1 MGKKK
6 DDKPVSLSDYA
17 RHVAAEQA
25 ADVLLSVQ
33 EDRGLVFPPPVDPA
47 VNFELDL
54 AVSLKGYGT
63 KEDRQKL
70 AGRICQMLRVE
81 LHNPELLV
89 FLDGHEVE
97 PLTYKVV
104 E

>member
-6 DDKPVSLSDYA
+6 DAKPVSLSDYA
-17 RHVAAEQA
+17 RSVLAEQA
-25 ADVLLSVQ
+25 ADVVLSVQ
-33 EDRGLVFPPPVDPA
+33 EGRGRVLPPPVDPA
-47 VNFELDL
+47 VHFELDL

-63 KEDRQKL
+63 REDRQKL

-97 PLTYKVV
+97 PLTYRNT